1 MILDGKKITKLLHIN
16 YMYKILDLFSGIGG
30 FSLGLERTGHFKTTA
45 FCEIDKF
52 CKLILDKHWK
62 GTKIYDNVKEIT
74 KERLEA
80 DGIEF
85 PDIITGGFPCQS
97 FSVAGKQKGTSD
109 SRYLWPE
116 MFRIIKI
123 FKPRYVIG
131 ENVRGIVNIENGM
144 VFETVCSNLEDE
156 GYEVQPFLIP
166 AASVGAPH
174 RRERIWF
181 IAIREESMVNS
192 DNIRFE
198 QHNETEEETSRRR
211 SSATSEST
219 SDVVNTISNDE
230 RQEISRSDEE
240 TRKIQ
245 EEHRTEH
252 STTRQSSRTSS
263 VRQSNDGH
271 EDLENSRRTLQQG
284 TELGKKNEDEIR
296 KGNANQHQRSSGTSE
311 SNVADTR
318 SERLERQLGSKL
330 QGTREGFTD
339 SSKDDANTNSTRS
352 QGFWGEHEL
361 RDGKEEEQTSRNSW
375 WLVEPNVGRVAH
387 GVSGRVYR
395 LKGLGNSIVPQIAE
409 EIGRAII
416 EAEKE

>member
-1 MILDGKKITKLLHIN
+1 
-16 YMYKILDLFSGIGG
+16 MYKILDLFSGIGG

-109 SRYLWPE
+109 DRYLWPE

-181 IAIREESMVNS
+181 IAIREESVVDTN
-192 DNIRFE
+192 NIRFE
-198 QHNETEEETSRRR
+198 QHNETEKTTSWRGT
-211 SSATSEST
+211 SATSEST
-219 SDVVNTISNDE
+219 SDVGDTKHDGLSTSKIEGSSAASSNNNE
-230 RQEISRSDEE
+230 KGQNETSEFKGTGGSRDSEN
-240 TRKIQ
+240 
-245 EEHRTEH
+245 
-252 STTRQSSRTSS
+252 
-263 VRQSNDGH
+263 V
-271 EDLENSRRTLQQG
+271 ENSRRTLQQG
-284 TELGKKNEDEIR
+284 TELFDTNEDEIR
-296 KGNANQHQRSSGTSE
+296 EEDANQHQRSGSPSE
-311 SNVADTR
+311 SDVANTESIRTGESREFNQEER
-318 SERLERQLGSKL
+318 SEGSSSTQLDGS
-330 QGTREGFTD
+330 
-339 SSKDDANTNSTRS
+339 SSNDANTNLNREKWNQSEDRKGS
-352 QGFWGEHEL
+352 
-361 RDGKEEEQTSRNSW
+361 RVEQDDW
-375 WLVEPNVGRVAH
+375 WLVEPNVGRVAY
-387 GVSGRVYR
+387 GVSGRVHR
-395 LKGLGNSIVPQIAE
+395 LKALGNSIVPQIVE

-416 EAEKE
+416 KAERE

>member
-1 MILDGKKITKLLHIN
+1 MKKI
-16 YMYKILDLFSGIGG
+16 KILDLFSGIGG
-30 FSLGLERTGHFKTTA
+30 FSLGLERTGHFKTVA
-45 FCEIDKF
+45 FCDNNKYS
-52 CKLILDKHWK
+52 KLILDKHWK

-181 IAIREESMVNS
+181 IAIREESMVN
-192 DNIRFE
+192 
-198 QHNETEEETSRRR
+198 TEHDGLSTSKIEG
-211 SSATSEST
+211 SSATS
-219 SDVVNTISNDE
+219 SDN
-230 RQEISRSDEE
+230 
-240 TRKIQ
+240 
-245 EEHRTEH
+245 
-252 STTRQSSRTSS
+252 
-263 VRQSNDGH
+263 
-271 EDLENSRRTLQQG
+271 
-284 TELGKKNEDEIR
+284 NE
-296 KGNANQHQRSSGTSE
+296 KGQNETSE
-311 SNVADTR
+311 FKGTG
-318 SERLERQLGSKL
+318 GS
-330 QGTREGFTD
+330 RD
-339 SSKDDANTNSTRS
+339 SKDVANTNSGLRGRGRTIEPSRENEE
-352 QGFWGEHEL
+352 GFLHS
-361 RDGKEEEQTSRNSW
+361 KEEEQTREYLRSETIGRSSVRGEATDVANADTRLGNGENEEIQARGQTSNFSSSRTGTEDVANAESIRTRKFRHPDQTQGREGSRSTQFDSGSSTQRKQGW

-387 GVSGRVYR
+387 GISGRVHR
-395 LKGLGNSIVPQIAE
+395 LKALGNSIVPQIVE

-416 EAEKE
+416 EAERE

>member
-1 MILDGKKITKLLHIN
+1 
-16 YMYKILDLFSGIGG
+16 MYKILDLFSGIGG

-109 SRYLWPE
+109 DRYLWPE

-181 IAIREESMVNS
+181 IAIREESVVDTN
-192 DNIRFE
+192 NIRFE
-198 QHNETEEETSRRR
+198 QHNETEKTTSWRGT
-211 SSATSEST
+211 SATSEST
-219 SDVVNTISNDE
+219 SDVGDTNHDGLSTSKIEGSSAASSNNNE
-230 RQEISRSDEE
+230 KGQNETSEFKGTGGSRDSEN
-240 TRKIQ
+240 
-245 EEHRTEH
+245 
-252 STTRQSSRTSS
+252 
-263 VRQSNDGH
+263 V
-271 EDLENSRRTLQQG
+271 ENSRRTLQQG
-284 TELGKKNEDEIR
+284 TELFDTNEDEIR
-296 KGNANQHQRSSGTSE
+296 EEDANQHQRSGSPSE
-311 SNVADTR
+311 SDVANTESIRTGESREFNQEER
-318 SERLERQLGSKL
+318 SEGSSSTQLDGS
-330 QGTREGFTD
+330 
-339 SSKDDANTNSTRS
+339 SSNDANTNLNREKWNQSEDRKGS
-352 QGFWGEHEL
+352 
-361 RDGKEEEQTSRNSW
+361 RVEQDDW
-375 WLVEPNVGRVAH
+375 WLVEPNVGRVAY
-387 GVSGRVYR
+387 GVSGRVHR
-395 LKGLGNSIVPQIAE
+395 LKALGNSIVPQIVE

-416 EAEKE
+416 KAERE

>member
-1 MILDGKKITKLLHIN
+1 
-16 YMYKILDLFSGIGG
+16 MYKILDLFSGIGG

-109 SRYLWPE
+109 DRYLWPE

-181 IAIREESMVNS
+181 IAIREESVVDTN
-192 DNIRFE
+192 NIRFE
-198 QHNETEEETSRRR
+198 QHNETEKTTSWRGT
-211 SSATSEST
+211 SATSEST
-219 SDVVNTISNDE
+219 SDVGDTKHDGLSTSKIEGSSAASSNNNE
-230 RQEISRSDEE
+230 KGQNETSEFKGTGGSRDSEN
-240 TRKIQ
+240 
-245 EEHRTEH
+245 
-252 STTRQSSRTSS
+252 
-263 VRQSNDGH
+263 V
-271 EDLENSRRTLQQG
+271 ENSRRTLQQG
-284 TELGKKNEDEIR
+284 TELFDTNEDEIR
-296 KGNANQHQRSSGTSE
+296 EEDANQHQRSGSPSE
-311 SNVADTR
+311 SDVANAESIRTGESREFNQEER
-318 SERLERQLGSKL
+318 SEGSSSTQLDGS
-330 QGTREGFTD
+330 
-339 SSKDDANTNSTRS
+339 SSNDANTNLNREKWNQSEDRKGS
-352 QGFWGEHEL
+352 
-361 RDGKEEEQTSRNSW
+361 RVEQDDW
-375 WLVEPNVGRVAH
+375 WLVEPNVGRVAY
-387 GVSGRVYR
+387 GVSGRVHR
-395 LKGLGNSIVPQIAE
+395 LKALGNSIVPQIVE

-416 EAEKE
+416 KAERE